1 MRRKISLFV
10 RYLTK
15 DDVNRSRFITIDIC
29 EFPKELREKYIE
41 NRDLGY
47 LIELYVYNRWNE
59 SGITILNVSVLNAFD
74 DFIMNSI

>member
-1 MRRKISLFV
+1 MRRNISLFV

-15 DDVNRSRFITIDIC
+15 DGENRSRFININIC
-29 EFPKELREKYIE
+29 EFPIELREKYVD

-59 SGITILNVSVLNAFD
+59 SSITILNVSVLNAFD